1 MVANAARSSPAML
14 RAGATLDIPE
24 ILKTAALAAVVTF
37 LLAVSIVGIETI
49 SSTAD
54 LTFATRYTEVFIAV
68 VGVFFGSIAISLMR
82 AGYPMPAF
90 IGAGVVTIALL
101 AALVLEAEHEFFRAL
116 LPFRSIAI
124 DWGAVVIPAV
134 IAARAA
140 QLAWRARRKAAGTE
154 APTAIGGALADF
166 GRRAVPWIGIVLI
179 VCAIALPWL
188 PLGASQR
195 KVIDICTLVLTYIML
210 GWGLNIVVGL
220 AGLLDLGY
228 VAFYAVG
235 AYSYAMLAAN
245 FGWSFWICLPL
256 AGVFAA
262 SFGILLGFPV
272 LRLRGDYLAI
282 VTLGFG
288 EMIRIIL
295 INWWWVTGGPN
306 GINKVARPSFFGFSF
321 ERKAPDGGTTV
332 YDLFGSIFGTE
343 FSYNPYW
350 RIVFLYYLILACALV
365 TNFFTLRIRK
375 LPLGR
380 AWEALREDETACRAL
395 GINPT
400 NTKLT
405 AFAVGAMFAGFAGSF
420 FGARQGFVSPESFV
434 FLESAVIL
442 AIVVLGGLGSQVG
455 IVLAAAVLIGVPELF
470 RELKDYRMLA
480 FGIGMVMIM
489 IWKPG
494 GLLAHRDPTIRL
506 SGATAKPGAGP

>member
-1 MVANAARSSPAML
+1 MAVTTDTF
-14 RAGATLDIPE
+14 AGLDMQG
-24 ILKTAALAAVVTF
+24 ILKKAVLAAVVTF
-37 LLAVSIVGIETI
+37 LLACSIVGIETV
-49 SSTAD
+49 SSTGQ
-54 LTFATRYTEVFIAV
+54 LVFVTRFSEVFIAV
-68 VGVFFGSIAISLMR
+68 LGVFFGSMAISLMR
-82 AGYPMPAF
+82 AGHPIPAL
-90 IGAGVVTIALL
+90 IGSGIVTAVLVGALL
-101 AALVLEAEHEFFRAL
+101 LEESSSLAHML
-116 LPFRSIAI
+116 LPFQSVTV
-124 DWGAVVIPAV
+124 DWGAAIVPAV
-134 IAARAA
+134 ICIRAA
-140 QLAWRARRKAAGTE
+140 QLALKARNRG
-154 APTAIGGALADF
+154 
-166 GRRAVPWIGIVLI
+166 RAVEEKPSVGAQIGVAVRRFLPVLAIILI
-179 VCAIALPWL
+179 VFAILLPWL
-188 PLGASQR
+188 PMGASKR

-235 AYSYAMLAAN
+235 AYSYALFAVD
-245 FGWSFWICLPL
+245 FGWTFWMCLPI
-256 AGVFAA
+256 AGMLSA
-262 SFGILLGFPV
+262 SFGLLLGFPV

-321 ERKAPDGGTTV
+321 ERTAPDGGMTV
-332 YDLFGSIFGTE
+332 YDLFSKVFGTE

-380 AWEALREDETACRAL
+380 AWEALREDEIACRAL

-405 AFAVGAMFAGFAGSF
+405 AFACGAMFAGFAGSF
-420 FGARQGFVSPESFV
+420 FAARQGFVSPESFV
-434 FLESAVIL
+434 FIESAVIL

-455 IVLAAAVLIGVPELF
+455 IVLAAGVLIGLPELF

-480 FGIGMVMIM
+480 FGIGMVLVT
-489 IWKPG
+489 IWRPG

-506 SGATAKPGAGP
+506 HPKNAGGEGNKP